1 MRVLRTIYLVTRL
14 AVAGAACVVGTACPH
29 PSTAI
34 TPVSSA
40 APSEAAALATIE
52 QWRQAM
58 EVRSVDGLAK
68 LYANDQ
74 RLIVVAQGQRTNGWS
89 NIEPMLRQQLDGAG
103 AVHVR
108 LSEITPYDYGHTMLV
123 HASAEIESSTGATTV
138 KESGV
143 ISFVLAP
150 DGMAWRIVAQHFSYR
165 SR

>member
-1 MRVLRTIYLVTRL
+1 M
-14 AVAGAACVVGTACPH
+14 
-29 PSTAI
+29 
-34 TPVSSA
+34 
-40 APSEAAALATIE
+40 PSEAAALATIE

-58 EVRSVDGLAK
+58 EVRSVDGLTK
-68 LYANDQ
+68 LYSNDQ

-89 NIEPMLRQQLDGAG
+89 NVEPMLRQQLERAG

-108 LSEITPYDYGHTMLV
+108 LSEIAAYDYGQTMLV
-123 HASAEIESSTGATTV
+123 HAAAEIETSTGATTV

-150 DGMAWRIVAQHFSYR
+150 DGMVWRIVAQHFSYR